1 MPVTLFSYR
10 LIFVKE
16 NCFSLRLFLN
26 FSHEIDNIY
35 NPGSGP
41 ADRIQIGPKFWIRV
55 QIQCI
60 WIHNTGLNHKD
71 LLACE

>member
-26 FSHEIDNIY
+26 FSHEIDNITQDPDLQIESKLDQ
-35 NPGSGP
+35 NSGSGS
-41 ADRIQIGPKFWIRV
+41 KFNV
-55 QIQCI
+55 FGSTTQV
-60 WIHNTGLNHKD
+60 
-71 LLACE
+71 

>member
-26 FSHEIDNIY
+26 FSHEIDNITQD
-35 NPGSGP
+35 P
-41 ADRIQIGPKFWIRV
+41 DLQIRIQIGPKFWIRV